1 MRPSF
6 ASAANVVAAL
16 GVGRLGDIRFIR
28 PALQS
33 ADRQT
38 RSPGCTVKGMKFT
51 NTIITASGAGH
62 CDGCTACRPA
72 AGPHGVIA
80 GELNAPKRRRRVTTA
95 VLVPCSA

>member
-62 CDGCTACRPA
+62 CDGCTCQDGGDGAPPQPPPSGTHRPPTPSKAFNAKAIACM
-72 AGPHGVIA
+72 
-80 GELNAPKRRRRVTTA
+80 
-95 VLVPCSA
+95 